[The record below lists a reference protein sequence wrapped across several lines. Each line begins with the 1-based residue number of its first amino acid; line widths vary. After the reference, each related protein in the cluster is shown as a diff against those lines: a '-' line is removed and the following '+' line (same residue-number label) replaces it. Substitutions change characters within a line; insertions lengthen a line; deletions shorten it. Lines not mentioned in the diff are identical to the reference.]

1 MGLLKLTPSQRL
13 RLMPTTVSIM
23 DMDWPTTD
31 MDTDWLT
38 TDTMDTPTPTPMVT
52 TMARGLLML
61 SPLLMPTTDITTA
74 TLHTDMPTVV
84 TMATPTPTMVTTD
97 TDTITKLF
105 VILFKN

>member
-1 MGLLKLTPSQRL
+1 MATTML
-13 RLMPTTVSIM
+13 RGPLMLSPRPMPTTEV
-23 DMDWPTTD
+23 

-84 TMATPTPTMVTTD
+84 TMATPTPIVATTD

>member
-1 MGLLKLTPSQRL
+1 MLSQ
-13 RLMPTTVSIM
+13 RLMPTTDVM

-31 MDTDWLT
+31 MDMDWPT
-38 TDTMDTPTPTPMVT
+38 TDTVVTMATPTPTVT

-74 TLHTDMPTVV
+74 MPHTDMPTVV
-84 TMATPTPTMVTTD
+84 TMATPTPTVVTTD
-97 TDTITKLF
+97 TETITKLF

>member
-1 MGLLKLTPSQRL
+1 
-13 RLMPTTVSIM
+13 MPTTDTMATPTLTMATTMVRGLLMLSPRPMPTTDIM

-52 TMARGLLML
+52 TMTRGLLML

-74 TLHTDMPTVV
+74 PLHTDMPTVV
-84 TMATPTPTMVTTD
+84 TMAIPTP
-97 TDTITKLF
+97 
-105 VILFKN
+105 